1 MNPIR
6 PPRAPVAL
14 DHEAHDNLRFI
25 RETMQRSHAFTA
37 VPGWGGLA
45 MGVTALPAAWL
56 AHRAATPD
64 RWLLTW
70 LIEAN
75 LAGLIGLAAL
85 IAKSRASGQAL
96 GGGAARG
103 FALGFTP
110 PLAAGA
116 LLTAVFR
123 LQGWT
128 AHLPGVWLL
137 LYGTGVITGGSH
149 SIRLVP
155 ILGALFVAL
164 AVVAF
169 AAPAPLGDLWMALG
183 FGGLQILFGFIIGRR
198 HGG

>member
-1 MNPIR
+1 MTAHDST
-6 PPRAPVAL
+6 PRL
-14 DHEAHDNLRFI
+14 DHEAQDNLRFI
-25 RETMQRSHAFTA
+25 RDTMQRSRAFTA
-37 VPGWGGLA
+37 VPGWGGVA

-56 AHRAATPD
+56 AHRAVTPD

-70 LIEAN
+70 LVEAHV
-75 LAGLIGLAAL
+75 AALIGLGAL
-85 IAKSRASGQAL
+85 IAKSRASGQPL

-123 LQGWT
+123 QQGWT
-128 AHLPGVWLL
+128 MHLPGVWLL

-155 ILGALFVAL
+155 ILGALFVGL

-169 AAPAPLGDLWMALG
+169 LTPTAQGDLWMALG
-183 FGGLQILFGFIIGRR
+183 FGGLQILFGTIIGRR

>member
-1 MNPIR
+1 MSAPDTT
-6 PPRAPVAL
+6 PRL
-14 DHEAHDNLRFI
+14 DHEARENLRFI
-25 RETMQRSHAFTA
+25 RDTMQRSHAFTA

-70 LIEAN
+70 LVEAH
-75 LAGLIGLAAL
+75 LAAAIGLVTL
-85 IAKSRASGQAL
+85 IAKSRASGQPL
-96 GGGAARG
+96 RGGAARG

-123 LQGWT
+123 LEGWT
-128 AHLPGVWLL
+128 AQLPGVWLL

-155 ILGALFVAL
+155 IMGALFVGL

-169 AAPAPLGDLWMALG
+169 AAPSAGGDFWMALG
-183 FGGLQILFGFIIGRR
+183 FGGLQILFGFLIGRR